1 MPPAC
6 WPKQTQAR
14 SLGTPWSFSWSAGA
28 YAITVVG
35 GNDPSQTDND
45 FFLNQDKSHDY
56 YYRDLGLKQLIYVSP
71 RMKMQYTDSSE
82 AAPIWALAI
91 FTYAFF
97 GVVALSKVLPSHL
110 VLTPGV
116 GKAVLQS

>member
-1 MPPAC
+1 
-6 WPKQTQAR
+6 
-14 SLGTPWSFSWSAGA
+14 
-28 YAITVVG
+28 
-35 GNDPSQTDND
+35 
-45 FFLNQDKSHDY
+45 
-56 YYRDLGLKQLIYVSP
+56 
-71 RMKMQYTDSSE
+71 MKMQYTDSSE

-116 GKAVLQS
+116 GKAVWQAGVGAMCFFLLHISSD

>member
-1 MPPAC
+1 MAE
-6 WPKQTQAR
+6 
-14 SLGTPWSFSWSAGA
+14 A
-28 YAITVVG
+28 YSITRLRLWG

-56 YYRDLGLKQLIYVSP
+56 YYRDLGLKQLIYVGP

-91 FTYAFF
+91 FTFAFF